1 MNNSELQ
8 GGGLWNLILSFWP
21 LKEQRDLEKQNQL
34 ELNIP
39 ADYIDIL
46 SQIKIKKTSLHIL
59 DEFSDIINV

>member
-34 ELNIP
+34 ELNGHTKLVKLNEIETKFR
-39 ADYIDIL
+39 YRL
-46 SQIKIKKTSLHIL
+46 KSSTM
-59 DEFSDIINV
+59 NRY